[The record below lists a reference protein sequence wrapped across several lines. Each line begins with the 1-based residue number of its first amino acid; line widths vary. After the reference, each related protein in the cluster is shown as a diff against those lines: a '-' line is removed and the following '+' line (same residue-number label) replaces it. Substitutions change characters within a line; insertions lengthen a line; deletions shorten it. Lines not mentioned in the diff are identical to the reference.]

1 MTVSSKPARNVA
13 LASLALS
20 VIFFGVAF
28 FVGRWSGFF
37 VIAEIGWLILA
48 AALIWFVL
56 CIQLHQQTMAEQ
68 EKLDMSLLAGD
79 EKASAIFQARGE
91 ATILL
96 EVAQQRLRL
105 FEKWF
110 LPIFSVIIAVYQAGM
125 GLYLLKIVSGGI
137 EAETGQ
143 PLICAISMTA
153 IAFISFLLSR
163 YAAGMSG
170 QQPWQPL
177 GAGGSFQLCATLLCF
192 AAAVGLALVQFKIA
206 VVMDV
211 MVWVIP
217 VLLVVLGIET
227 ALNAVLDLYR
237 PRLKG
242 QYNKSAFDSRLLGII
257 SQPGQIFRTAAST
270 IDYQFGFKVS
280 QTWFYKLL
288 EKAIV
293 PLILF
298 GAASLYLL
306 SCIVI
311 VAPDEEAIIEHFGN
325 PLNEAGQV
333 RHIGPGPALK
343 WPWPIDIAYK
353 YPTRRVLELNIGF
366 VPKIDSETGEVVR
379 EPLLWGKT
387 HYEKEYQLLVASES
401 GQGQGGAVPVSLV
414 IANVPVQ
421 YRVKDLYSF
430 IYSHNEP
437 QRLLEAICY
446 GELTKFAASAKIEAE
461 EENESSPDISQCLV
475 GAGRAEAERT
485 LTERIQRAADR
496 EKLGVEIVFLGLQ
509 GIHPPPDVAA
519 DYQKVVGAVQKKQA
533 LVLNAG
539 AERNKN
545 LSELAGSIENA
556 DKLSDLASRY
566 QQAKQKNM
574 TAEAEKLG
582 KELDTAF
589 AEASG
594 NIFKRLREAKSYAF
608 EKVLLAKAA
617 GERFDSQLKAYRAA
631 EEIYKRQH
639 KLSVLEDSL
648 ENIRKFVVVADKND
662 TQVFTV
668 DVQEKLTPGLYDI
681 SGLEATKPK

>member
-1 MTVSSKPARNVA
+1 MTVSSKPARSVA
-13 LASLALS
+13 LVSLALS

-37 VIAEIGWLILA
+37 VIVEIGWLILA
-48 AALIWFVL
+48 AMLIWFVL
-56 CIQLHQQTMAEQ
+56 CLQLHQQGLAEQ
-68 EKLDMSLLAGD
+68 EKLDMSLLARD
-79 EKASAIFQARGE
+79 EKASAIFQAKGE
-91 ATILL
+91 ATVLF
-96 EVAQQRLRL
+96 EVAQQHLRS

-110 LPIFSVIIAVYQAGM
+110 LPFFSAIIAVYQAGM
-125 GLYLLKIVSGGI
+125 GVYLLRTVSGGI
-137 EAETGQ
+137 EAEMKQ

-163 YAAGMSG
+163 YATGMSG

-177 GAGGSFQLCATLLCF
+177 GAGGSFQLCVTLLCF
-192 AAAVGLALVQFKIA
+192 AAAIGLALVQFKIA
-206 VVMDV
+206 VVMDII
-211 MVWVIP
+211 VWLIP
-217 VLLVVLGIET
+217 ILLVVLGIET
-227 ALNAVLDLYR
+227 ALNIVLDVYR

-257 SQPGQIFRTAAST
+257 SHPGQIYRTAATT

-298 GAASLYLL
+298 GAAALYLL

-311 VAPDEEAIIEHFGN
+311 VSPNEEAIIEHFGN
-325 PLNEAGQV
+325 PLDEAGQV

-353 YPTRRVLELNIGF
+353 YPTKKVSEIDVGF
-366 VPKIDSETGEVVR
+366 VPKIDPETGEAVL
-379 EPLLWGKT
+379 EPLLWGKS

-401 GQGQGGAVPVSLV
+401 GQSQGGAVPVSLV

-430 IYSHNEP
+430 IYNHNEP
-437 QRLLEAICY
+437 ERLLEAICY
-446 GELTKFAASAKIEAE
+446 RELTKFAASAKIEAE
-461 EENESSPDISQCLV
+461 EENESSPAISQCLV

-485 LTERIQRAADR
+485 LTERIQRAADE

-519 DYQKVVGAVQKKQA
+519 DYQKVVGAIQRKQA
-533 LVLNAG
+533 LVLNAC
-539 AERNKN
+539 AERNKS
-545 LSELAGSIENA
+545 LSELAGSVENTE
-556 DKLSDLASRY
+556 KLSDLVSRY

-594 NIFKRLREAKSYAF
+594 NIFKILREAKSYAF
-608 EKVLLAKAA
+608 EKILLAKAA

-639 KLSVLEDSL
+639 KLAVLEESL

-668 DVQEKLTPGLYDI
+668 DVQEKLSPSLYDI